1 MTIFMWKKHSFSV
14 LISSCI
20 LLTSCSLINQKPR
33 IGDIYMRKE
42 SDTLYEIIEVF
53 SEKRL
58 GRGRV
63 LILREL
69 SDNTSSGGS
78 YEEAELEKYFYKKK

>member
-1 MTIFMWKKHSFSV
+1 
-14 LISSCI
+14 
-20 LLTSCSLINQKPR
+20 
-33 IGDIYMRKE
+33 MRKE